1 MMRVKHWKEL
11 ATATSCPEAGCWT
24 ALWFQDRHRRAK
36 SAGCLGHSAA
46 QHKSE
51 ERISLDNRSLNNMN
65 VGVTVYVLEQ
75 NPLAAEY
82 LQRILSKDRQ
92 LVAKTVKSIPPQSG
106 TKEKGCILVIN
117 QAGISTRISE
127 FVEELEHH
135 FQNAGLVFL
144 GELDFWRELQELS
157 CHQSIGFVTYP
168 DIPKKL
174 VVTIKRIASR
184 VPTGDSVSCQTSLAA
199 NRTEQ
204 IRVRQAMT
212 KRETEIVE
220 LIRHRLSN
228 KEIANILNV
237 AEVTVKFHVS
247 NIFSKASVDRR
258 RDLLALIDAD
268 GEAAAL
274 DIAEITS
281 VL

>member
-1 MMRVKHWKEL
+1 LESTRDCNHLSRSWWLDSV
-11 ATATSCPEAGCWT
+11 TVSG
-24 ALWFQDRHRRAK
+24 
-36 SAGCLGHSAA
+36 SAQLGEIGRSALGHPAA
-46 QHKSE
+46 HHKSE
-51 ERISLDNRSLNNMN
+51 ERIPLDNRSLNNIR
-65 VGVTVYVLEQ
+65 VGVPVYVLEQ

-82 LQRILSKDRQ
+82 LQRFLSKDRQ
-92 LVAKTVKSIPPQSG
+92 LVAKTVKSISPQSG
-106 TKEKGCILVIN
+106 DKEKGCVLVIN

-127 FVEELEHH
+127 FVEGLEHY

-144 GELDFWRELQELS
+144 GELDFWWELQGLG
-157 CHQSIGFVTYP
+157 CRQSIGFVTYP

-184 VPTGDSVSCQTSLAA
+184 LPAGGAVSCQTILAA

-212 KRETEIVE
+212 KRETEILE

-247 NIFSKASVDRR
+247 NIFSKAGVDRR

-268 GEAAAL
+268 GETSAL
-274 DIAEITS
+274 DIAAITS
-281 VL
+281 VP

>member
-1 MMRVKHWKEL
+1 MLDSVMV
-11 ATATSCPEAGCWT
+11 SG
-24 ALWFQDRHRRAK
+24 
-36 SAGCLGHSAA
+36 SAPQGEIGRSALGHSGA

-51 ERISLDNRSLNNMN
+51 ERISLDNRSLNNIR
-65 VGVTVYVLEQ
+65 VGVPVYVLEQ

-92 LVAKTVKSIPPQSG
+92 LVAKTVKSISPQLG

-117 QAGISTRISE
+117 QAGISTRIPE
-127 FVEELEHH
+127 FVEGLEHH

-144 GELDFWRELQELS
+144 GELDFWKELQELS

>member
-1 MMRVKHWKEL
+1 MK
-11 ATATSCPEAGCWT
+11 
-24 ALWFQDRHRRAK
+24 
-36 SAGCLGHSAA
+36 
-46 QHKSE
+46 
-51 ERISLDNRSLNNMN
+51 
-65 VGVTVYVLEQ
+65 VGVPVYVLEQ

-92 LVAKTVKSIPPQSG
+92 LVARTVKSISPQSE
-106 TKEKGCILVIN
+106 TKEKGCIFVIN
-117 QAGISTRISE
+117 QAGVSTRLSE
-127 FVEELEHH
+127 FVEGLEHH

-157 CHQSIGFVTYP
+157 CHQSIGFVTYS

-184 VPTGDSVSCQTSLAA
+184 VSTGGAVSCQTSLAA
-199 NRTEQ
+199 NRTEEQ

>member
-1 MMRVKHWKEL
+1 MRVKHRKETHDCNHL
-11 ATATSCPEAGCWT
+11 SIKLVTGQRYGSGSAQQGGI
-24 ALWFQDRHRRAK
+24 DR
-36 SAGCLGHSAA
+36 SALGHSAA

-51 ERISLDNRSLNNMN
+51 ERISLDNRSLNNMKA
-65 VGVTVYVLEQ
+65 VVPVYVLEQ

-92 LVAKTVKSIPPQSG
+92 LVAKTIKSISPQLG
-106 TKEKGCILVIN
+106 TKEEGSILVIN

-184 VPTGDSVSCQTSLAA
+184 LPAGGAVSGQTSLAA

-204 IRVRQAMT
+204 LRVRQAMT
-212 KRETEIVE
+212 KRETEILE

-268 GEAAAL
+268 GEAAAP